1 MNAPLRRAGV
11 VVLVLFAMLFV
22 NLNWVQAYKADDYR
36 TSAYNGRVQV
46 DEYTRPRG
54 KISLPNLVLAE
65 SKETTDNL
73 KYLRTYPFG
82 PQYAHILGYRPV
94 NLGATDVERL
104 EHDFLTGK
112 SDIQAGER
120 FWSLFTGD
128 QPAAGIV
135 QLTLSQAAQDT
146 AYKELTTNRKKVTK
160 GAVVA
165 LDPATGA
172 LLASVSMPSFDP
184 NPLVQH
190 NTKKAKAAYDAL
202 NSDPNRPLNDRA
214 LGEINPPGST
224 FKIITAAAAM
234 TSDGLTPDST
244 IPAGDSYKP
253 LPGSSF
259 VLGNATGDDCPDQM
273 TLRDAFRKSCNT
285 AFARLSVDK
294 IGADKLSKMAQAFG
308 FELEPHFVEDDKNI
322 LGVAASRT
330 GSFVGPDGRVDNAVL
345 AKSAIGQ
352 ENIRMSPLQGA
363 LLAAT
368 VANGGRQMRPYVV
381 ERLQSA
387 DLSTRSETRPKE
399 LRRPIDD
406 KVAAG
411 LQDMMVAVVQ
421 DGTGKAAQIS
431 GMRVGGKTGTAENA
445 VGEKEH
451 GWFICW
457 AMRSDGKPLISVA
470 VFLENAGDGGNSEA
484 ARIARSVI
492 TAYAQE
498 NGAK

>member
-1 MNAPLRRAGV
+1 VNAPLRRAGV
-11 VVLVLFAMLFV
+11 VVLVLFAMLFA
-22 NLNWVQAYKADDYR
+22 NLNWVQAYKADEYR
-36 TSAYNGRVQV
+36 TSGYNGRVQV

-82 PQYAHILGYRPV
+82 PQYAHILGYKPV
-94 NLGATDVERL
+94 NLGATDVERM
-104 EHDFLTGK
+104 ENDFLLGN

-146 AYKELTTNRKKVTK
+146 AYKELTNNRKKVTK

-172 LLASVSMPSFDP
+172 VLASVSMPSFDP

-190 NTKKAKAAYDAL
+190 NTTKAEAAYKAL
-202 NSDPNRPLNDRA
+202 NADPNRPLNDRA
-214 LGEINPPGST
+214 LGEIAPPGST

-234 TSDGLTPDST
+234 SDGLTPDSA

-253 LPGSSF
+253 LPSSTF
-259 VLGNATGDDCPDQM
+259 VLGNAPGDDCPDQM
-273 TLRDAFRKSCNT
+273 TLRDAFRNSCNT
-285 AFARLSVDK
+285 AFARLGVDK

-308 FELEPHFVEDDKNI
+308 FESEPHFVDDDKNVM
-322 LGVAASRT
+322 GVTASRT
-330 GSFVGPDGRVDNAVL
+330 GSFVGPDGRVDAAVL
-345 AKSAIGQ
+345 AKSSIGQ
-352 ENIRMSPLQGA
+352 ENVRMSPLQGA

-399 LRRPIDD
+399 LHRPIDD
-406 KVAAG
+406 KVAAE

-421 DGTGKAAQIS
+421 SGTGTDAKIPN
-431 GMRVGGKTGTAENA
+431 MRVGGKTGTAENA
-445 VGEKEH
+445 AGAEAH

-457 AMRSDGKPLISVA
+457 AMRADGKPLISVA
-470 VFLENAGDGGNSEA
+470 VFLENAGKGGNSEA

-498 NGAK
+498 SGGK